1 MEEEH
6 QLLELY
12 SWIDSMPFIKPKKS
26 ISRDFADGVVVAE
39 IVNHLAPRL
48 VELHNYQPASNTQL
62 KLYNWKTLNQKV
74 FKKLGLKFS
83 DDILEAVTTAQ
94 PGAIEDVLI
103 TLKTRLNTLND
114 PQDHQHLNN
123 NITSA
128 AAAFHLSSKRR
139 KPSNAAAAESVAVRN
154 SYAAALS
161 SFMKEGEEDCNDDG
175 GNLHTTARRENNGC
189 QRRIGGGGAIFAYRS
204 SYVVQG
210 DGDEVEELRE
220 AVELLEVKSDKL
232 EALVRLKDAKIAA
245 LMSRLEQVTALL
257 DEQNNLA

>member
-1 MEEEH
+1 
-6 QLLELY
+6 
-12 SWIDSMPFIKPKKS
+12 MPFIKPKKS

-74 FKKLGLKFS
+74 FKRLGLKFS
-83 DDILEAVTTAQ
+83 DDVLKSVATAQ
-94 PGAIEDVLI
+94 PGAIENVLI
-103 TLKTRLNTLND
+103 TLKTRLDTLDN
-114 PQDHQHLNN
+114 PQHHHQHNN
-123 NITSA
+123 NNFTSA
-128 AAAFHLSSKRR
+128 AAAFHLSSKPR
-139 KPSNAAAAESVAVRN
+139 KPSNATPAESVAERN

-161 SFMKEGEEDCNDDG
+161 SFMKEGEENCDYDG
-175 GNLHTTARRENNGC
+175 DNPHTTARRENNGW
-189 QRRIGGGGAIFAYRS
+189 QRGIGGGGAIPAHRS
-204 SYVVQG
+204 SCIVQD

-257 DEQNNLA
+257 EEQNNLA

>member
-6 QLLELY
+6 QLLEIY
-12 SWIDSMPFIKPKKS
+12 SWIDSMVFIKPKKS

-48 VELHNYQPASNTQL
+48 IELHNYQPANNTQL

-83 DDILEAVTTAQ
+83 DDILKAVATAQ
-94 PGAIEDVLI
+94 PGAIENILI
-103 TLKTRLNTLND
+103 TLKTRLDTLDDD
-114 PQDHQHLNN
+114 PQHN

-128 AAAFHLSSKRR
+128 AGAFHLSFKPR
-139 KPSNAAAAESVAVRN
+139 KTSAAAAESVAERN

-161 SFMKEGEEDCNDDG
+161 SFMKEEEEDCTDYGD
-175 GNLHTTARRENNGC
+175 NLHTTARRGDNGC
-189 QRRIGGGGAIFAYRS
+189 QGGVGEGGAIPAYRS
-204 SYVVQG
+204 SYVVQ
-210 DGDEVEELRE
+210 DEVEELRE

-245 LMSRLEQVTALL
+245 LMSRLEQITALL
-257 DEQNNLA
+257 EEQKNLA